1 VLCGD
6 WLEPGTHVT
15 CIGGRPDESAFARID
30 AALRLGDAPAPRGL
44 PEFGLNDEY
53 IAYAAGAGGPAQPAK
68 RAHGT
73 QAKGRTVRLADLLSG
88 AAQGRTS
95 PDQITFSERGNI
107 QGAQFHAVA
116 GKVYEMAAARGLG
129 REIPTSWFL
138 QDIRN

>member
-1 VLCGD
+1 
-6 WLEPGTHVT
+6 
-15 CIGGRPDESAFARID
+15 
-30 AALRLGDAPAPRGL
+30 L
-44 PEFGLNDEY
+44 PEFGLKDEY
-53 IAYAAGAGGPAQPAK
+53 IAYAAGAGGPARSAK